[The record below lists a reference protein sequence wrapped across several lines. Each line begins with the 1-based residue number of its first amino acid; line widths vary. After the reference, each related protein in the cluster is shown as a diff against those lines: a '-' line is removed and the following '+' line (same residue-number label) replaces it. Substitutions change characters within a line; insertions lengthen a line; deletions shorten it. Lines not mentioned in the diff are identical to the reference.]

1 MYQIDYNSYR
11 STKSF
16 SRRVHFLI
24 MHYTSLNFKE
34 SVMAL
39 TGERVSAHYLV
50 PDPSEQTYI
59 EAGFKDMRIF
69 NLVDENE
76 RAWHAGV
83 SSWAGRN
90 NINDTSIGIEIVNLA
105 TGHSDS
111 VEQTYVEVALK
122 DARVLNLVN
131 KDGCQLQ
138 TNVCSWAEGTHVS
151 GTALQFETINLT
163 TYNNED
169 FVFPPY
175 NPTQIDAVKEL
186 ALNILQRY
194 PDIMPVD
201 VVGHS
206 DIAIGRKSD
215 PGAAFPWKELY
226 MAGIGAWYDDELKD
240 HYQEQFS
247 KGLPAKEDILAKL
260 KCYGY
265 DISVACTEI
274 GYKNLIR
281 AFQLHFRQENY
292 DGILDVETAAIIY
305 ALVDKYFPSN
315 NSVRLY

>member
-11 STKSF
+11 SVKSF
-16 SRRVHFLI
+16 NPRVRFLV
-24 MHYTSLNFKE
+24 MHYTSFDFKE

-39 TGERVSAHYLV
+39 TGENVSAHYLV
-50 PDPSEQTYI
+50 PDPSERAYL

-69 NLVDENE
+69 SLVDESK

-83 SSWAGRN
+83 SSWAGRSN
-90 NINDTSIGIEIVNLA
+90 LNDTSIGIEMVNLA
-105 TGHSDS
+105 RDYSDS
-111 VEQTYVEVALK
+111 SEQTYVEEALK
-122 DARVLNLVN
+122 GVCVLNPVGNDEYELQENIGSWTEGSKVNGTVLQLEKVNLV
-131 KDGCQLQ
+131 
-138 TNVCSWAEGTHVS
+138 
-151 GTALQFETINLT
+151 

-169 FVFPPY
+169 FIFPPY

-186 ALNILQRY
+186 AFNILQRY
-194 PDIMPVD
+194 PDIMPTNVI
-201 VVGHS
+201 GHS

-226 MAGIGAWYDDELKD
+226 LAGIGAWYDDELKA
-240 HYQEQFS
+240 HYQERFG
-247 KGLPAKEDILAKL
+247 KNFPPEADVLAKL

-265 DISVACTEI
+265 DISDACTEI

-315 NSVRLY
+315 

>member
-11 STKSF
+11 SIKSF
-16 SRRVHFLI
+16 NRRVRFLV

-39 TGERVSAHYLV
+39 TGESVSAHYLV
-50 PDPSEQTYI
+50 PDPSEQSYI

-83 SSWAGRN
+83 SSWAGRSN
-90 NINDTSIGIEIVNLA
+90 LNDTSIGIEIVNLA
-105 TGHSDS
+105 DVPSDS
-111 VEQTYVEVALK
+111 SEQTYVEMALK
-122 DARVLNLVN
+122 DMRVLNPIHQ
-131 KDGCQLQ
+131 DEYALQ
-138 TNVCSWAEGTHVS
+138 AAVASWVQNSDVS
-151 GTALQFETINLT
+151 ETALQLETANLE
-163 TYNNED
+163 TYNHQG

-175 NPTQIDAVKEL
+175 NPRQIDAVKEL

-194 PDIMPVD
+194 PDIMPTD

-226 MAGIGAWYDDELKD
+226 LAGIGAWYDEERKTF
-240 HYQEQFS
+240 YQEQFGKS
-247 KGLPAKEDILAKL
+247 LPPKADVLAKL

-265 DISVACTEI
+265 DVSVACSEI

-281 AFQLHFRQENY
+281 AFQLHFRQEKY
-292 DGILDVETAAIIY
+292 DGILDAETAAIIY
-305 ALVDKYFPSN
+305 ALVDKYFP
-315 NSVRLY
+315 

>member
-1 MYQIDYNSYR
+1 MYRIDYNSYR
-11 STKSF
+11 SVKSF
-16 SRRVHFLI
+16 NRRVRFLV
-24 MHYTSLNFKE
+24 MHYTSIDFKA

-39 TGERVSAHYLV
+39 TGEKVSAHYLI
-50 PDPSEQTYI
+50 PDPSEQTYR

-83 SSWAGRN
+83 SAWSGHSHL
-90 NINDTSIGIEIVNLA
+90 NDTSIGIEIVNLA
-105 TGHSDS
+105 TGYSESSD
-111 VEQTYVEVALK
+111 E
-122 DARVLNLVN
+122 
-131 KDGCQLQ
+131 
-138 TNVCSWAEGTHVS
+138 
-151 GTALQFETINLT
+151 TADLMNHHGEEFN
-163 TYNNED
+163 
-169 FVFPPY
+169 FPPY
-175 NPTQIDAVKEL
+175 NPIQIDAVKEL

-194 PDIMPVD
+194 PDIMPTD

-226 MAGIGAWYDDELKD
+226 KVGIGAWYDDEPKN

-247 KGLPAKEDILAKL
+247 KSFPSKEEALAKL

-265 DISVACTEI
+265 DISAASTEI

-292 DGILDVETAAIIY
+292 DGILDVETAAILY
-305 ALVDKYFPSN
+305 ALVDKYFS
-315 NSVRLY
+315 

>member
-11 STKSF
+11 SVKSF
-16 SRRVHFLI
+16 NRRVRFLV
-24 MHYTSLNFKE
+24 MHYTAINFKA

-39 TGERVSAHYLV
+39 TGEKVSAHYLV
-50 PDPSEQTYI
+50 PDPSEQTYR

-83 SSWAGRN
+83 SSWAGHSHL
-90 NINDTSIGIEIVNLA
+90 NDSSIGIEIVNLA
-105 TGHSDS
+105 TGRSQPS
-111 VEQTYVEVALK
+111 EEGGIGK
-122 DARVLNLVN
+122 DTHTVKPVN
-131 KDGCQLQ
+131 DENGLP
-138 TNVCSWAEGTHVS
+138 AHVDFM
-151 GTALQFETINLT
+151 ACH
-163 TYNNED
+163 NEA
-169 FVFPPY
+169 FNFPPY
-175 NPTQIDAVKEL
+175 NPIQIDAVKEL

-194 PDIMPVD
+194 PDIMPTD

-226 MAGIGAWYDDELKD
+226 WAGIGAWYEDEQKS

-247 KGLPAKEDILAKL
+247 KSFPSKEEVLAKL

-265 DISVACTEI
+265 DISVACTEM

-292 DGILDVETAAIIY
+292 DGILDVETAAILY
-305 ALVDKYFPSN
+305 ALVDKYFS
-315 NSVRLY
+315 

>member
-1 MYQIDYNSYR
+1 MYQIDYHSYR
-11 STKSF
+11 SIKSF
-16 SRRVHFLI
+16 NRRVRFLV
-24 MHYTSLNFKE
+24 MHYTSFDFKE
-34 SVMAL
+34 AVMAL
-39 TGERVSAHYLV
+39 TGEAVSAHYLV
-50 PDPSEQTYI
+50 PDPSEQSYI

-83 SSWAGRN
+83 SSWAGRTN
-90 NINDTSIGIEIVNLA
+90 LNDTSIGIEIVNLA
-105 TGHSDS
+105 NVPSAS
-111 VEQTYVEVALK
+111 SQKTYVEMALK
-122 DARVLNLVN
+122 DMRGFNPNNQDECVLQDDVVSWGKNS
-131 KDGCQLQ
+131 
-138 TNVCSWAEGTHVS
+138 NVRE
-151 GTALQFETINLT
+151 TALQLGAENLEA
-163 TYNNED
+163 YNHQH

-175 NPTQIDAVKEL
+175 NPRQIDAVKEL

-194 PDIMPVD
+194 PDIMPTD

-226 MAGIGAWYDDELKD
+226 LAGIGAWYDEERKGYYL
-240 HYQEQFS
+240 EQFKKSLPS
-247 KGLPAKEDILAKL
+247 KKDVLAKL

-265 DISVACTEI
+265 DITAAEGEV
-274 GYKNLIR
+274 GYKNLLR

-292 DGILDVETAAIIY
+292 DGILDVETAAILY

-315 NSVRLY
+315 FV

>member
-11 STKSF
+11 SIKSF
-16 SRRVHFLI
+16 NRRVRFLV
-24 MHYTSLNFKE
+24 MHYTSLDFKA

-39 TGERVSAHYLV
+39 TGENVSAHYLV

-59 EAGFKDMRIF
+59 ESGFKGMRIF

-83 SSWAGRN
+83 SSWAGRSN
-90 NINDTSIGIEIVNLA
+90 LNDTSIGIEIVNLA
-105 TGHSDS
+105 TSHSNS
-111 VEQTYVEVALK
+111 SEKTYVDEASLK
-122 DARVLNLVN
+122 DTCILNPVN
-131 KDGCQLQ
+131 KDGYELQ
-138 TNVCSWAEGTHVS
+138 S
-151 GTALQFETINLT
+151 ETVNLIPR
-163 TYNNED
+163 NNES
-169 FVFPPY
+169 FTFPPY

-194 PDIMPVD
+194 PDIMPTD

-215 PGAAFPWKELY
+215 PGAAFPWKQLY
-226 MAGIGAWYDDELKD
+226 AAGIGAWYDDELKS
-240 HYQEQFS
+240 HYQEQFCKSFPS
-247 KGLPAKEDILAKL
+247 KADVLAKL

-265 DISVACTEI
+265 DISVACTEM
-274 GYKNLIR
+274 GYKDLIR
-281 AFQLHFRQENY
+281 AFQLHFRQKNY

-305 ALVDKYFPSN
+305 ALVDKYFPS
-315 NSVRLY
+315 S